1 MSSSST
7 TPSHDDFTSAF
18 FASGATA
25 AEAVRRLS
33 EAGFGEGE
41 VEAERVASGSGVRVT
56 VHADGDRR
64 SHAMRVL
71 DDNSLLEQDE
81 AGASGDWSV
90 SRLWGDD
97 SGRNSNR
104 SSDQD
109 WGQDWGRG
117 SMTGMLRS
125 NPLMAV
131 GVTFMAGFLVGTLA
145 RRF

>member
-33 EAGFGEGE
+33 EAGFGESE
-41 VEAERVASGSGVRVT
+41 VETERVAGGSGVRVT
-56 VHADGDRR
+56 VHAQGDRR

-81 AGASGDWSV
+81 AGASDDWGV
-90 SRLWGDD
+90 SRWWGDD
-97 SGRNSNR
+97 GGGMNSDR
-104 SSDQD
+104 SSQQD
-109 WGQDWGRG
+109 WGQV

-131 GVTFMAGFLVGTLA
+131 GLTFMAGLLVGTLA

>member
-7 TPSHDDFTSAF
+7 TPSHDDVTSAF

-41 VEAERVASGSGVRVT
+41 VETERVAGGSGVRVT
-56 VHADGDRR
+56 VHAQGDRR

-81 AGASGDWSV
+81 AGASDDWGV
-90 SRLWGDD
+90 SRWWSDD
-97 SGRNSNR
+97 GSVNSGR
-104 SSDQD
+104 SSQQD
-109 WGQDWGRG
+109 WGQA

-131 GVTFMAGFLVGTLA
+131 GLTFMAGLLVGTLA